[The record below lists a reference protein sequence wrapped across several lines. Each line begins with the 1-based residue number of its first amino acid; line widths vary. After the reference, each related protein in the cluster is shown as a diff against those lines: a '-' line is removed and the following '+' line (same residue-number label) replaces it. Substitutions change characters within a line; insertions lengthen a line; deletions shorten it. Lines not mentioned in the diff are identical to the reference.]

1 MEYLL
6 PTGFTIC
13 AWWLATAAVL
23 RLNRMSG
30 AIATTGLLLT
40 SVLAVAAVGGLI
52 ATRDSH
58 SVTAIYCSFTCALIL
73 FAWHEVSYYAGL
85 VSGPRPEGC
94 PEGANSWQRFR
105 FGVAASLYHEL
116 AIIAT
121 AAALFW
127 WLQGGNTMAL
137 WTFCLLWWMRWSAKL
152 NIFLGVAN
160 LHAEFWPAHL
170 RYLDSYV
177 AHRSMNLLFPVS
189 ITVATGAVGV
199 MIYQVTQ
206 LPAGSPQSTAQLL
219 LASLLA
225 LAILEH
231 WFLVLPIADDALWK
245 WSTRVQ
251 PEQSSPAGE
260 DARSTVTADNSIVD
274 SAVDT
279 RVSPDVVALPRSAP

>member
-1 MEYLL
+1 MDYLL

-23 RLNRMSG
+23 RLNRLSG

-40 SVLAVAAVGGLI
+40 SILAVAAIGGVI
-52 ATRDSH
+52 ATRTSD

-85 VSGPRPEGC
+85 VSGPRPKAC
-94 PEGANSWQRFR
+94 PEGVTGWQRFR

-116 AIIAT
+116 AIVAT
-121 AAALFW
+121 AALLFW
-127 WLQGGNTMAL
+127 WLRDGNTMAV

-177 AHRSMNLLFPVS
+177 AHRSMNLLFPLS
-189 ITVATGAVGV
+189 ITVATTVLGA
-199 MIYQVTQ
+199 MIYQAFQ
-206 LPAGSPQSTAQLL
+206 LPPGSAQSTALL
-219 LASLLA
+219 LLSSLLA

-245 WSTRVQ
+245 WSTRVRS
-251 PEQSSPAGE
+251 EQTPSES
-260 DARSTVTADNSIVD
+260 D
-274 SAVDT
+274 SALRHAGVDPVADDAADAAIGPNI
-279 RVSPDVVALPRSAP
+279 RVLPRSAP